1 MTRRIHILG
10 IGTAVP
16 AASMTQDTAAALAN
30 GFGCFNA
37 KQQRLM
43 KVLYRRAGVKERASV
58 LLNPSEARSTG
69 SRQNFFP
76 DARNRKDRGPT
87 TRERLK
93 RYMQEAPPLAA
104 ASAIRAL
111 EDAQLPPAAITHV
124 VTVSCTGFM
133 APGVDIRL
141 SKLLGLR
148 PDVERTNVGFMGCHG
163 ALNGLRVATA
173 LASSQAGARVLLCAV
188 ELCSLHVRYGW
199 DEEGLVANA
208 LFADGAA
215 ACIVGAPS
223 AVGAASSRSAD
234 ALRVRGTG
242 AFIIPDSE
250 AMMSWQIG
258 NHGFEMRLDAS
269 VPSLIANHLRP
280 WLVRWL
286 ASNGLTLGTVGSWA
300 LHPGGPRILAGVL
313 SGLGLPERSADISR
327 AVLAE
332 HGNMSSPTVLFILER
347 FRRLGAPRPYVS
359 LAFGPGLAAEA
370 ALIE

>member
-1 MTRRIHILG
+1 MPRNSYILG

-16 AASMTQDTAAALAN
+16 AVSITQQAAAAFASGL
-30 GFGCFNA
+30 GCFSA
-37 KQQRLM
+37 EQKHLVE
-43 KVLYRRAGVKERASV
+43 VLYRRAGVKERGSV
-58 LLNPSEARSTG
+58 LLAAKGSGRSNGT
-69 SRQNFFP
+69 RQQFFP
-76 DARNRKDRGPT
+76 NARDREDRGPS
-87 TRERLK
+87 TRERLD
-93 RYMQEAPPLAA
+93 RYALEAPPLAA
-104 ASAIRAL
+104 ASAVRAL
-111 EDAQLPPAAITHV
+111 EDARLAPDKITHV

-163 ALNGLRVATA
+163 ALNGLRAATA

-215 ACIVGAPS
+215 ACVVGAS
-223 AVGAASSRSAD
+223 SSRRGE

-258 NHGFEMRLDAS
+258 NHGFEMRLDPS
-269 VPSLIANHLRP
+269 VPALIAKHLRP

-286 ASNGLTLGTVGSWA
+286 ASNGLTLETVGSWA
-300 LHPGGPRILAGVL
+300 LHPGGPRILSSVL
-313 SGLGLPERSADISR
+313 SGLGLPERAADISR

-332 HGNMSSPTVLFILER
+332 HGNMSSPTVLFILDR

-370 ALIE
+370 ALLE